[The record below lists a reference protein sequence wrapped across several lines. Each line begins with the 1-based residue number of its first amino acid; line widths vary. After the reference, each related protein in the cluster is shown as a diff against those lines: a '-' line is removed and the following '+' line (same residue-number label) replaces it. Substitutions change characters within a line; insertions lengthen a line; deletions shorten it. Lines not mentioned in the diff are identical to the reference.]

1 MGVRDP
7 RTLLVVILLSSA
19 AGFVFSAVSTYDSIA
34 HLDRQMHGVH
44 CTYLLGLGSPGA
56 GGDAGCRATLMSPY
70 SSVFRQS
77 IWGGVPV
84 AVPSMS
90 VFAFIFFAAAA
101 LALARREGDPHA
113 AGFLLA
119 AALLPLLSSLVMGYL
134 SFVTLQAACKLCI
147 GIYVASAALF
157 AAAYALWATVRARPA
172 ESKSAEGG
180 RERSPRPWAVLAWAL
195 ALGVLFVALPVG
207 IYAAAAPDFSR
218 YAGNCGS
225 LERTEDPQRALL
237 PLGPQ
242 DRSVAMIEVIDPL
255 CASCGAFDVR
265 FRALSL
271 SAQVSRRI
279 LLFPLD
285 KSCNWMIGESV
296 NPGACAVSE
305 AVLCAEDRAQQV
317 LDWAFRERETIV
329 EKARG
334 DPGAVG
340 RMISKRFPG
349 LKKCV
354 GSARARARLNHAL
367 RWTVKNRLQV
377 LTPQVYVN
385 GLRLCDEDTDLGLDY
400 SLPRLI
406 ARAGSRP
413 VPEREPTQRKAVGRR
428 IKESVEKGPGPLPS
442 VEPAGAVPAPGPA
455 APGIETDRK
464 DASVP
469 VEPRPPAPGIAMERK
484 DASIPIEPRQP
495 SSAVEKDTKEE
506 STAVEKDT
514 KEESTA
520 VEARDKAVEP
530 TETEVKP

>member
-7 RTLLVVILLSSA
+7 RTLLVVVLLSSA
-19 AGFVFSAVSTYDSIA
+19 AGFVFSAVSAYDSAA
-34 HLDRQMHGVH
+34 HLDRQLHGVH

-56 GGDAGCRATLMSPY
+56 DGDSGCRATLMSPY

-77 IWGGVPV
+77 VWGGVPV

-101 LALARREGDPHA
+101 LALARKETDPHA
-113 AGFLLA
+113 TGFLLA
-119 AALLPLLSSLVMGYL
+119 AALLPLLSSLVMGYF
-134 SFVTLQAACKLCI
+134 SFVTLAAACKLCI
-147 GIYVASAALF
+147 GIYVASVALF
-157 AAAYALWATVRARPA
+157 AGACALWATARARPA
-172 ESKSAEGG
+172 VSGDAEGG
-180 RERSPRPWAVLAWAL
+180 REGSSGPWAVLAWAL

-207 IYAAAAPDFSR
+207 IYAAAAPDFSG
-218 YAGNCGS
+218 YAGSCGS
-225 LERTEDPQRALL
+225 LARTEDPQRALL

-255 CASCGAFDVR
+255 CASCGAFDMR

-271 SAQVSRRI
+271 STQVSRRV

-305 AVLCAEDRAQQV
+305 AVLCAEKRTQEV

-334 DPGAVG
+334 DPGAAG
-340 RMISKRFPG
+340 RMISKRFPD
-349 LKKCV
+349 LKACV
-354 GSARARARLNHAL
+354 GSARVRARLNHAL
-367 RWTVKNRLQV
+367 RWAVKNRLQV

-413 VPEREPTQRKAVGRR
+413 ASEREPAERKAAGRR
-428 IKESVEKGPGPLPS
+428 RKEGVEKGPEPRPS

-455 APGIETDRK
+455 APGIEPEKKDGSVAVEARQPSPGTATDRK
-464 DASVP
+464 DGSVA
-469 VEPRPPAPGIAMERK
+469 VEAHQSSLGVETERK
-484 DASIPIEPRQP
+484 DEPL
-495 SSAVEKDTKEE
+495 AAK
-506 STAVEKDT
+506 
-514 KEESTA
+514 
-520 VEARDKAVEP
+520 ARDGGKGAA
-530 TETEVKP
+530 ETEVKP